1 MISILKITLAAV
13 EKRLEDLLARSV
25 RLWVVVQQMGE
36 GTFWERG
43 VNEFKGS
50 QDVKLRGIDGG

>member
-13 EKRLEDLLARSV
+13 ENRLEDLLARSV
-25 RLWVVVQQMGE
+25 RLWVVVQERGE
-36 GTFWERG
+36 GTFLERG
-43 VNEFKGS
+43 VNEFRGS